1 MCKKGPF
8 LRSVAVQT
16 NSLEWVYELE
26 VVDARNSYLSSLFLD
41 GRKIMV
47 PDIRNL
53 EGKIS
58 GEFNNNL

>member
-1 MCKKGPF
+1 M
-8 LRSVAVQT
+8 RSVAVQT
-16 NSLEWVYELE
+16 NSLEWVYKLE

-53 EGKIS
+53 EGEIS
-58 GEFNNNL
+58 GKFKNNL